1 MIKKVVLCAAFA
13 CLSLFALSEASDIAS
28 QTTEILSMQQKRFEA
43 MVKADISTLK
53 VLFAEE
59 LTYTHTNGQTE
70 SKDSFLLTIETAMF
84 KYEEI
89 QTTSM
94 HVRIYGDTGV
104 ITGKGKIKLLAFGK
118 PMSLDVSF
126 IEVQVKSG
134 GRWQLVAWQTTRIQ

>member
-1 MIKKVVLCAAFA
+1 MKKIVVLLAVLTCF
-13 CLSLFALSEASDIAS
+13 SLFALSEASDIAS
-28 QTTEILSMQQKRFEA
+28 QTTELLSMQQKRFEA
-43 MVKADISTLK
+43 MVKADLSTLK
-53 VLFAEE
+53 FLFAED

-70 SKDSFLLTIETAMF
+70 SKSSFLSTIETAAF

-94 HVRIYGDTGV
+94 SVRIYGDTGV
-104 ITGKGKIKLLAFGK
+104 ITGRGKIRLFAFGM

-134 GRWQLVAWQTTRIQ
+134 GRWQLVAWQTTRLQ